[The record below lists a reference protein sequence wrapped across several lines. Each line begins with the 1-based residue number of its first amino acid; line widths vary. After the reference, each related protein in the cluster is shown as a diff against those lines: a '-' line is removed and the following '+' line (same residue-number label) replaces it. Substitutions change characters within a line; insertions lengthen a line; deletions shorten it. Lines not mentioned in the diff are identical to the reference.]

1 MLRGD
6 RLRSVAETW
15 GPLAGQ
21 LLFWVLLLAILTL
34 ALALP
39 GCVTGEDRAEAQKSA
54 QQLEREAR
62 EAERSLS
69 LGQIDKAEFETL
81 LAAAL
86 ERHER
91 RLEDVRARVGE
102 RTGSFVEHLTD
113 PSAWLR
119 DLLAVGGGAIVLN
132 KHRSRSR
139 EKQLAE
145 LRDELAQAGEGGSPA
160 AGPRRAT

>member
-1 MLRGD
+1 MAVGD
-6 RLRSVAETW
+6 RLRELRQVI

-21 LLFWVLLLAILTL
+21 LLFWLALLAIMTL

-62 EAERSLS
+62 DAERSLS

-91 RLEDVRARVGE
+91 RLEAIRARVGD
-102 RTGSFVEHLTD
+102 RTDSFVEHLTD

-119 DLLAVGGGAIVLN
+119 DLLAVGGGALILN
-132 KHRSRSR
+132 RHRSRSR
-139 EKQLAE
+139 ERQLADLRAE
-145 LRDELAQAGEGGSPA
+145 LGMDDRPP
-160 AGPRRAT
+160 AGPRRST